1 MTILIVE
8 DDADCLLMLAETLSA
23 CGINPI
29 ASLSLEGSLIAIPSA
44 DAILCDGLA
53 GRWLEVFTLA
63 AKHGKPFVLLSGDG
77 RQIEAARNLGVRAYL
92 KPHSIREILGEL
104 GCTGP
109 AEPMA
114 DATGEP

>member
-8 DDADCLLMLAETLSA
+8 DDADCRRMLAATIQA
-23 CGINPI
+23 CGIKVVDPYHWQDALHI
-29 ASLSLEGSLIAIPSA
+29 IDYA
-44 DAILCDGLA
+44 DAILCDGLE
-53 GRWLEVFTLA
+53 GCWLEVFALA
-63 AKHGKPFVLLSGDG
+63 AKYDKPFILLSGDG